1 MALTEPCTCT
11 LGVLQVD
18 GPWRLGSYEFAT
30 HVNATA
36 RAFERCAGKRAR
48 MACFG
53 DASIADWRANDWV
66 RPPARAAKADDGC
79 TCVSPV
85 VSQGWYDVYLPLWL
99 PLGVGQ
105 RLHIEVSEGFFA
117 DPQAALDR
125 VSRFLSL
132 PAHKYATELAFNTNA
147 KRGANSRSSGIARS
161 HDNAS
166 AGAAPLCADAM
177 TMRTAQS
184 VYDASVERVRAL
196 LRPHLDHVEVPRSW
210 SEVPESPRST
220 SCRRVGR

>member
-1 MALTEPCTCT
+1 MSCVGCVP
-11 LGVLQVD
+11 QVH
-18 GPWRLGSYEFAT
+18 GRWRLGSYDFAK

-36 RAFERCAGKRAR
+36 RAYRRCAGNRTR

-53 DASIADWRANDWV
+53 HASIADWRAANWDQ
-66 RPPARAAKADDGC
+66 PPTRAAKADGDC
-79 TCVSPV
+79 VCVSPV
-85 VSQGWYDVYLPLWL
+85 VSQGWYDVYLPMWL
-99 PLGVGQ
+99 PLGLGQ
-105 RLHIEVSEGFFA
+105 RLHIEMSEGFFA

-196 LRPHLDHVEVPRSW
+196 LRPHSDHVEVPRSW
-210 SEVPESPRST
+210 SEVPEPPRST
-220 SCRRVGR
+220 SCRMVGR